1 MEVDKQLFKCWG
13 CPTSEANPAKTIYH
27 SSNGYYGYLP
37 RNLSSEHQNQQVP
50 NSEHSIRSILAGRKR
65 TYNEMCSGVNYRGLD
80 NQKSC
85 KYRMNKV
92 EETNNAGMVLG

>member
-37 RNLSSEHQNQQVP
+37 RNLSSEHQNQQGTHFESLV
-50 NSEHSIRSILAGRKR
+50 SHVTHKDIK
-65 TYNEMCSGVNYRGLD
+65 YNYQQYSSRGFF
-80 NQKSC
+80 
-85 KYRMNKV
+85 V
-92 EETNNAGMVLG
+92 